1 MERENKERKAEV
13 MRKIRKVWLPFLLCV
28 LIVVN
33 LMVVPKIFENNG
45 VVFQS
50 VSMPI
55 GVEEG
60 SIQLLPPVAVR
71 VDKDKEND
79 NVGRNDNDEMDV
91 NDDND
96 NDNVVVISKESS
108 DEVGKESVVEQ
119 NDNNNN
125 NVNENKKG
133 GRRTQHVQHRG
144 FRLFLFLLIVI
155 IVMLIFLMIIY
166 NNEKNY
172 EYSQSRAN
180 IYSSQ
185 LNNGVDN
192 TNNNNLNNN
201 NNNGYSKL
209 PDEYYDNI

>member
-1 MERENKERKAEV
+1 MERASKERNAEV

-55 GVEEG
+55 GIEEG

-71 VDKDKEND
+71 IDKDND
-79 NVGRNDNDEMDV
+79 NGNGNVVRNENEINV
-91 NDDND
+91 NDD

-125 NVNENKKG
+125 NNVNKEKKG
-133 GRRTQHVQHRG
+133 KRRTQHVQHRG

-185 LNNGVDN
+185 LNNGGDN
-192 TNNNNLNNN
+192 NNN

>member
-79 NVGRNDNDEMDV
+79 NVGRNDNEDEMDV
-91 NDDND
+91 NDD

-108 DEVGKESVVEQ
+108 DEVGKENVVEQ
-119 NDNNNN
+119 NDNNNK

-185 LNNGVDN
+185 LNNGGDN
-192 TNNNNLNNN
+192 TNNNN

-209 PDEYYDNI
+209 PDEYYDNL

>member
-1 MERENKERKAEV
+1 MERESKERNAEIK
-13 MRKIRKVWLPFLLCV
+13 RKIRKVWLPFLLCV

-55 GVEEG
+55 GIEEG

-71 VDKDKEND
+71 LDKDNDND
-79 NVGRNDNDEMDV
+79 NVGRNEDEMNV
-91 NDDND
+91 NDD
-96 NDNVVVISKESS
+96 NDNVVVISSG
-108 DEVGKESVVEQ
+108 EVGKESVVEQ

-125 NVNENKKG
+125 INKEKKG

-185 LNNGVDN
+185 LNNGIN
-192 TNNNNLNNN
+192 NNNNLNN